1 MKRAKDYEEVLGRF
15 RRWTEK
21 EKRLRVDVAV
31 TFTKAFDGSDK
42 LDSTQLMFLQ
52 NRFHELVGAAMMGD
66 LQQTEMVKLA
76 GILEYLRA
84 MDQIDDDQIQALVML
99 TNRIEVEEE

>member
-1 MKRAKDYEEVLGRF
+1 
-15 RRWTEK
+15 
-21 EKRLRVDVAV
+21 
-31 TFTKAFDGSDK
+31 
-42 LDSTQLMFLQ
+42 
-52 NRFHELVGAAMMGD
+52 MMGD

-99 TNRIEVEEE
+99 TNRIEEEEE